1 MPIYLYWGEDDFTLT
16 QAVNQLRESFLDP
29 NWASFNYDKIPPDQ
43 PDAVLQ
49 GLNQAMTPPFGMGK
63 RLVWLVETTVC
74 QQCSE
79 NLLAELERTLP
90 LIPEE
95 SILLLTT
102 HNRPDGRLKST
113 KLLQKYSVIQ
123 EFSLIPPWKT
133 EELVQ
138 RVNSCSKDVGVPLT
152 PDAATLLAQ
161 SVGNDTRQLH
171 NELAKLQLYVGNSG
185 QPLDEKT
192 VASLVTANTQNSLQ
206 LATALLHGDGAK
218 ALGLVADLINK
229 NEPALKIVA
238 TLIGQFR
245 TWLWVRL
252 MISEGERDQKAI
264 ATAAEVGNP
273 KRIYFLT
280 REVQSLS
287 LGQLTSTLRVL
298 LELEFELKK
307 GGEPLAT
314 LQTKVIEL
322 CQVYQN
328 Q

>member
-1 MPIYLYWGEDDFTLT
+1 
-16 QAVNQLRESFLDP
+16 
-29 NWASFNYDKIPPDQ
+29 
-43 PDAVLQ
+43 
-49 GLNQAMTPPFGMGK
+49 
-63 RLVWLVETTVC
+63 VC

-102 HNRPDGRLKST
+102 HHRLDGRLKST

-138 RVNSCSKDVGVPLT
+138 RVQSFSKDVGVQLT

-161 SVGNDTRQLH
+161 SVGNDTRQLF

-185 QPLDEKT
+185 QPLDAKT

-206 LATALLHGDGAK
+206 LATALLHADGAK
-218 ALGLVADLINK
+218 ALGLVADLLNK

-252 MISEGERDQKAI
+252 MMSEGERDQKAI

-280 REVQSLS
+280 KEVQSLS
-287 LGQLTSTLRVL
+287 LGQLTLTLRVL
-298 LELEFELKK
+298 LELEFELKR

-314 LQTKVIEL
+314 LQTKVIEV
-322 CQVYQN
+322 CRVCQN

>member
-16 QAVNQLRESFLDP
+16 QAVNQLRKSVLDP
-29 NWASFNYDKIPPDQ
+29 NWANFNYDKIPPDQ
-43 PDAVLQ
+43 PDAVIQ
-49 GLNQAMTPPFGMGK
+49 GLNQALTPPFGMGK

-102 HNRPDGRLKST
+102 RNRPDGRIKST

-138 RVNSCSKDVGVPLT
+138 RVHACSKDVGVKLT
-152 PDAATLLAQ
+152 DAAAELLAQ
-161 SVGNDTRQLH
+161 SVGNDTRQLL
-171 NELAKLQLYVGNSG
+171 NELEKLQLYVGDSAK
-185 QPLDEKT
+185 PLNEKT
-192 VASLVTANTQNSLQ
+192 IATLVTANTQNSLQ
-206 LATALLHGDGAK
+206 LAAAILQGNGVK
-218 ALGLVADLINK
+218 SLGLVADLINK
-229 NEPALKIVA
+229 NEPALRIVA

-245 TWLWVRL
+245 TWLWVKL
-252 MISEGERDQKAI
+252 MVSAGERDQKAI

-273 KRIYFLT
+273 KRIYFLS

-287 LGQLTSTLRVL
+287 PSQLTSTLRVL
-298 LELEFELKK
+298 VELEFELKR

-322 CQVYQN
+322 CQICKN
-328 Q
+328 